1 MKLLDYIVN
10 RINQTRQYYPIE
22 FDSLL
27 NKIGSYHITEYK
39 NTATFTSGN
48 LLFEF
53 QNQFIAGD
61 YNLILNVYKNIYK
74 TTYFVSYR
82 KNEVIFQTHIQAF
95 GLMFEQLEYLC
106 NILNYDHDTAFSL
119 LTPKKFVNE

>member
-10 RINQTRQYYPIE
+10 RINQTKQYYPIE

-27 NKIGSYHITEYK
+27 DKIGSYHVTE
-39 NTATFTSGN
+39 NSHTVTFTSGN

-61 YNLILNVYKNIYK
+61 YNLVLNVYKNIYK
-74 TTYFVSYR
+74 TTYIVSYR
-82 KNEVIFQTHIQAF
+82 KSEVIFQAYEQPF
-95 GLMFEQLEYLC
+95 GLMFECIEYLC
-106 NILNYDHDTAFSL
+106 NILNYDHNTTFSL